1 MASLLSSNS
10 DGFGQTGALR
20 RLRERE
26 REREAWVEGIR
37 CGRWEESLALRE
49 KQQKRKRENTLAVQ
63 CEKKER
69 EGE

>member
-26 REREAWVEGIR
+26 REREREEHGLKGLGVGDGKRAWH
-37 CGRWEESLALRE
+37 
-49 KQQKRKRENTLAVQ
+49 
-63 CEKKER
+63 
-69 EGE
+69 